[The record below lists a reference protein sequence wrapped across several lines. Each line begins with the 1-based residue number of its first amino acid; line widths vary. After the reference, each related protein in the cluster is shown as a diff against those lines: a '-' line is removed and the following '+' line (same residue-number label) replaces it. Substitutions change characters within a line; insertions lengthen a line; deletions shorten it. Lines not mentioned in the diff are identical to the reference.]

1 MPSPPHLTAADAE
14 TLLVSAGFLYLDR
27 RGQHR
32 IYGRGRTRVVVSFD
46 GRPQLHPKAVRMIVE
61 SIERSR
67 PATTFEIDKTIV
79 GSSQGAPPPVAGDP
93 QLRDAAPAPALQPL
107 VTGAIPAGAPQPP
120 PVPDPEEGASQ
131 DGEGEEDIALPRLL
145 KPKGAWS

>member
-1 MPSPPHLTAADAE
+1 
-14 TLLVSAGFLYLDR
+14 LLVSAGFLYLDR

-61 SIERSR
+61 GIERSR
-67 PATTFEIDKTIV
+67 PAATFQIDKTIV
-79 GSSQGAPPPVAGDP
+79 GTSQGAPPTMAGDLM
-93 QLRDAAPAPALQPL
+93 LRDAAQPPAPTPAPTPAPVLQPP
-107 VTGAIPAGAPQPP
+107 VTAAIPARAPDPP
-120 PVPDPEEGASQ
+120 PVPDPEEAPPQGAG
-131 DGEGEEDIALPRLL
+131 GEDDIDLPRRP